1 MGGNDGGDGW
11 RRSGEVHGP
20 QSVVMNLNSLSQRL
34 GIPTVT
40 LTGHMAALST
50 VMFFVYQMVAGTEGH
65 ETSIVGWGRDG
76 D

>member
-50 VMFFVYQMVAGTEGH
+50 AERREGDERASKDELH
-65 ETSIVGWGRDG
+65 ISCLHKNND
-76 D
+76 